1 MEDNSLF
8 DKLACDGENWARLQN
23 TPLLEL
29 IYYCTFFVL
38 KKDVYS
44 GFQNN
49 SGGGGGVFCNC
60 SENCS
65 FALIIPHKLL

>member
-8 DKLACDGENWARLQN
+8 DKLACDGENWARLLN

-49 SGGGGGVFCNC
+49 SGGGGGGI
-60 SENCS
+60 
-65 FALIIPHKLL
+65 LQLLRKLFICLNYTS